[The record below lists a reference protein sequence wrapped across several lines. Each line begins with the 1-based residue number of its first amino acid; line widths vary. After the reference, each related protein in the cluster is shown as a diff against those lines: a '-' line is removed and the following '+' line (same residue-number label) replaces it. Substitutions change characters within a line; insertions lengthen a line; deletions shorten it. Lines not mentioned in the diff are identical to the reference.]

1 MTIHSH
7 NITSR
12 LIVAAAMLL
21 TLLLPSLASG
31 QVNTDQVM
39 RIGQNALYFEDYMLS
54 IQYFNQAIAA
64 KPYMA
69 QPYFLR
75 SVAKINLDD
84 FRGAE
89 ADASKAIELN
99 PFLTDAYEVRGVA
112 RQNLGLDRAAIE
124 DYDNALR
131 LLPRNRQLLFNKALA
146 QTDIEDYSGA
156 RETFDELLRYYPSF
170 DNGYLGR
177 ARLLLATADTTAAA
191 ADIDR
196 VAERFPDF
204 PGAAYMR
211 GNINRDMGRLSDA
224 EREYD
229 RARRLTAALPPAGDT
244 VADDVTAD
252 SANGSG
258 DNTPPSADN
267 VPEAITERR
276 FKSLLTIDDNATLR
290 REYNN
295 SAIRGRVQD
304 RNMNI
309 EIEPYFLLSFYSS
322 PSELRPGSVYIREV
336 DDLNATRM
344 LRFILSVANNTPSID
359 QSTAANHFQ
368 SIDYYNSYLATHQG
382 RPVDY
387 IGRALD
393 FLTVRDYLNA
403 ERDATR
409 ALDMASDLAIA
420 YIVRAQAR
428 YGSYLLQHSEN
439 NDGAARIPLRMAAL
453 DKVEADL
460 DSALAISPAT
470 AVVWFNK
477 GNILYLKGDISAA
490 IEAYSKAIECKPDF
504 GEAYFNRGFM
514 YLRQGSRNPGIAD
527 LSKAG
532 ELGILP
538 AYNLIKRISTD

>member
-170 DNGYLGR
+170 D
-177 ARLLLATADTTAAA
+177 T
-191 ADIDR
+191 
-196 VAERFPDF
+196 
-204 PGAAYMR
+204 
-211 GNINRDMGRLSDA
+211 
-224 EREYD
+224 
-229 RARRLTAALPPAGDT
+229 
-244 VADDVTAD
+244 
-252 SANGSG
+252 
-258 DNTPPSADN
+258 
-267 VPEAITERR
+267 
-276 FKSLLTIDDNATLR
+276 
-290 REYNN
+290 
-295 SAIRGRVQD
+295 
-304 RNMNI
+304 
-309 EIEPYFLLSFYSS
+309 
-322 PSELRPGSVYIREV
+322 
-336 DDLNATRM
+336 
-344 LRFILSVANNTPSID
+344 
-359 QSTAANHFQ
+359 
-368 SIDYYNSYLATHQG
+368 
-382 RPVDY
+382 
-387 IGRALD
+387 
-393 FLTVRDYLNA
+393 
-403 ERDATR
+403 
-409 ALDMASDLAIA
+409 
-420 YIVRAQAR
+420 
-428 YGSYLLQHSEN
+428 
-439 NDGAARIPLRMAAL
+439 
-453 DKVEADL
+453 
-460 DSALAISPAT
+460 AISPR
-470 AVVWFNK
+470 K
-477 GNILYLKGDISAA
+477 AA
-490 IEAYSKAIECKPDF
+490 
-504 GEAYFNRGFM
+504 
-514 YLRQGSRNPGIAD
+514 
-527 LSKAG
+527 AG
-532 ELGILP
+532 HCRHHSCGGRHRP
-538 AYNLIKRISTD
+538 RARTGP